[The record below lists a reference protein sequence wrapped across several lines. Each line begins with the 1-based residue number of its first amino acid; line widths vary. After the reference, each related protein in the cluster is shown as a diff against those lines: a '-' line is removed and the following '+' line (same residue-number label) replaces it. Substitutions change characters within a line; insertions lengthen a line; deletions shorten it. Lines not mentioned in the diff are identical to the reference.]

1 VSTTSSSGARA
12 SAGPNGRAPSRTA
25 RAILLTVLGE
35 AVAPYGDTV
44 WQESLVAALTTLDIS
59 SPAARQVVARAI
71 REGWLT
77 SERVGRRSL
86 LTISESSRKML
97 EEGRARALAFGAPTE
112 WDGSWLLAALTVPE
126 EQRDLRYQMR
136 TQLGWL
142 GFGSL
147 GNGLWISPHVEHQRA
162 TVELLRGGDEPVNA
176 FVFVTDTSPT
186 HSPAEI
192 ARTAWDLDALHERYA
207 TFLSA
212 YGKRR
217 PTAPATV
224 FTAWIDMFTSW
235 RHFPLVD
242 PELPDSLLP
251 ARWPRSRARALFQ
264 SRNEEWSGVALE
276 HFRSL

>member
-12 SAGPNGRAPSRTA
+12 SAGANGRAPSRTA

-97 EEGRARALAFGAPTE
+97 EEGRARALAFGAATE

-126 EQRDLRYQMR
+126 EQRDLRHQMR

-176 FVFVTDTSPT
+176 FVFVTDMSPT

-224 FTAWIDMFTSW
+224 FTAWIDMFTAW

>member
-1 VSTTSSSGARA
+1 MTANASSEAPTSSG
-12 SAGPNGRAPSRTA
+12 TA
-25 RAILLTVLGE
+25 RATLLTVLGE

-86 LTISESSRKML
+86 LTISDGSLKML
-97 EEGRARALAFGAPTE
+97 EEGRARALAFGSPTK
-112 WDGSWLLAALTVPE
+112 WDGHWLLAAVTVPE
-126 EQRDLRYQMR
+126 ERRELRYQLR

-147 GNGLWISPHVEHQRA
+147 GNGLWISPHVEHQGA
-162 TVELLRGGDEPVNA
+162 TVDLLRGGDDPVNA
-176 FVFVTDTSPT
+176 FVFVSTMSPT
-186 HSPAEI
+186 HTPAEI
-192 ARTAWDLDALHERYA
+192 ARAAWDLDALRERYA
-207 TFLSA
+207 TFLTAHGKPRPSA
-212 YGKRR
+212 S
-217 PTAPATV
+217 PAV
-224 FTAWIDMFTSW
+224 FAAWIRMFTSW

-251 ARWPRSRARALFQ
+251 ARWPRSRARALFT
-264 SRNEEWSGVALE
+264 SRNEEWSDVALE
-276 HFRSL
+276 YFRSL

>member
-1 VSTTSSSGARA
+1 VSTTTSSGARA
-12 SAGPNGRAPSRTA
+12 GSGPNGRATSRTA
-25 RAILLTVLGE
+25 RSILLTVLGE

-44 WQESLVAALTTLDIS
+44 WQESLVAALTALEIS

-71 REGWLT
+71 GEEWLT

-86 LTISESSRKML
+86 LTISDSSHKML
-97 EEGRARALAFGAPTE
+97 EDGRKRALAFGAPTE
-112 WDGSWLLAALTVPE
+112 WNGSWLLAALTVPE

-147 GNGLWISPHVEHQRA
+147 GNGVWISPHVEHQDA

-176 FVFVTDTSPT
+176 FVFVTDMSAT
-186 HSPAEI
+186 HTPAEI
-192 ARTAWDLDALHERYA
+192 ARSAWDLDALHERYS
-207 TFLSA
+207 TFLST

-217 PTAPATV
+217 PTAPASV
-224 FTAWIDMFTSW
+224 FAAWIDMFTSW

-251 ARWPRSRARALFQ
+251 ARWPRARARELFQ